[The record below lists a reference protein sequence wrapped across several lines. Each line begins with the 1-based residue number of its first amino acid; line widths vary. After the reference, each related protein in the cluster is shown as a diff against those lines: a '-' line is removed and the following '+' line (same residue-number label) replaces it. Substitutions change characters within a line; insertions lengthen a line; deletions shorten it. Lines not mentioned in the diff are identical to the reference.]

1 MPNESMDDADDFE
14 GELIA
19 FSYSSAQKGVWEPLR
34 WYSHGFVE
42 TSYSVITH
50 IGVGLFPAT

>member
-19 FSYSSAQKGVWEPLR
+19 FSYSSSQTGIWEPLR
-34 WYSHGFVE
+34 WYSHGIVE
-42 TSYSVITH
+42 IS
-50 IGVGLFPAT
+50 